1 MREKI
6 TLATFKAII
15 DNLIEHAP
23 DKKLENIVVDL
34 QIKNGFFTANAS
46 AVTTLVNLKDDVVT
60 LFGGT
65 EVPGE

>member
-15 DNLIEHAP
+15 DNLMEHAP
-23 DKKLENIVVDL
+23 DKKLEDIVVSL
-34 QIKNGFFTANAS
+34 QIKNGFFTANAT
-46 AVTTLVNLKDDVVT
+46 AVTTLVNLKDDTVT

>member
-15 DNLIEHAP
+15 DNLMAHAP
-23 DKKLENIVVDL
+23 DKKLEDIVVDL
-34 QIKNGFFTANAS
+34 QIKNGFFTANAT
-46 AVTTLVNLKDDVVT
+46 AVTTLVNLKDDTVT